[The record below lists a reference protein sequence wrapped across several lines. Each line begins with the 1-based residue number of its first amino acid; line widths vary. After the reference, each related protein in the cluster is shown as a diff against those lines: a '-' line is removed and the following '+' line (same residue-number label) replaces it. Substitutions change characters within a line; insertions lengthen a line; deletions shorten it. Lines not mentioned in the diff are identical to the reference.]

1 MVVEG
6 RSPEQANI
14 NKSTSRQSLQTMI
27 KKESQLKD
35 ISFQKNGSVFT
46 TLQEIPNHNLV
57 EMAKVVISA
66 KNSFFVENS

>member
-35 ISFQKNGSVFT
+35 ISFQKNGSVLT

>member
-66 KNSFFVENS
+66 KNSFLVENS